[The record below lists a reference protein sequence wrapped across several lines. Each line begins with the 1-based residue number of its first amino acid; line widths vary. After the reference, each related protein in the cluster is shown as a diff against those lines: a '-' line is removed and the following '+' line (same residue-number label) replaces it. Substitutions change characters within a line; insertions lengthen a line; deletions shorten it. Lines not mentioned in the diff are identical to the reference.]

1 MTLALVTGAS
11 RGIGR
16 AIAIELARR
25 GHDVVVNYRTDEA
38 AARATATEIEALGR
52 VAHVRQA
59 DVRHA
64 DEVAALFAEIDAIA
78 RVAGDAKTDDAKTSD
93 AKTGDVRTGDARTR
107 DAKTSDAKTS
117 DARTGNA
124 KTGLDVLVC
133 NAGITKDTLL
143 GASTPGDFDEVI
155 ASNLSGVVN
164 CCREAAKRMASR
176 RRGAIV
182 TLSSVAAQRP
192 GRGQSNYAASKGA
205 IEAFTR
211 ALAVELA
218 PRGVRVNAVAPG
230 IIETAMTAELRAIA
244 NDELLR
250 RVLMKRLGKPE
261 EVAKVVGFL
270 CSDDASYVTGQ
281 VWNVDGG
288 FKLD

>member
-11 RGIGR
+11 RGIGQ

-25 GHDVVVNYRTDEA
+25 GHDVVVNYRTDDA
-38 AARATATEIEALGR
+38 AARAVAMEIEALGR
-52 VAHVRQA
+52 MAYVRRA

-64 DEVAALFAEIDAIA
+64 DEVAALFMEIDGIA
-78 RVAGDAKTDDAKTSD
+78 KIASEAK
-93 AKTGDVRTGDARTR
+93 G
-107 DAKTSDAKTS
+107 
-117 DARTGNA
+117 
-124 KTGLDVLVC
+124 GLDILVC

-143 GASTPGDFDEVI
+143 GASTPADFAEVI
-155 ASNLSGVVN
+155 ESNLDGVVN

-176 RRGAIV
+176 RKGVIV